1 MPVLSY
7 SWRIYDRFPRVNSIS
22 HINPFAIAS
31 NIFICYRSFRSFVL
45 FVYSCWTLI
54 RLSQFYQLSWRRT
67 YAFSTTRVTVKR
79 FCHLKRSWR
88 TIQTL
93 CCSIY
98 HISHILPSITLIR
111 PYVICVSYA
120 ILVFVHTVVV
130 VLFSLLLFF
139 PLFFLVHIIV
149 FKFK

>member
-31 NIFICYRSFRSFVL
+31 NIFICYMSFRSFVL
-45 FVYSCWTLI
+45 FVFSCWSLL

-67 YAFSTTRVTVKR
+67 YACSTTRVTVKR
-79 FCHLKRSWR
+79 LCHLKRSWR
-88 TIQTL
+88 NIQTL

-98 HISHILPSITLIR
+98 HISHILPSIILVR
-111 PYVICVSYA
+111 PYVICHFFLQNYVICVSYA

-130 VLFSLLLFF
+130 VLFSL
-139 PLFFLVHIIV
+139 
-149 FKFK
+149 